1 MLTRYRELYNR
12 LTHSKG
18 AFKSEGPMNNELVNK
33 KTFTPHNLKSI
44 IIGANGFVAVRFT
57 TFSNESNLVD
67 VKYFTEG
74 YKNDA
79 DYISS
84 LKEDKGMI
92 DALVDGY
99 KFNYLEEIIICVNGF
114 TPDELNK
121 ELNRVNNFIL
131 KHANTFK
138 RLSGIYKVNAIIT
151 DDYKQLKSNISISK
165 QLSSVVP
172 ITPIFQQKVERTE
185 LGLLVRPG
193 LDSGKYEMDSEY
205 KEDLPNTE
213 KGKEKYRL
221 SKYFYEETK
230 KAEQSKKSA
239 EETKVKKEY
248 DYQLIKAVEATIDKL
263 DRFYSNL
270 WNRKYVGI
278 IHKDGVEFANKNE
291 TVENMHTIINA
302 IYESWSDVAF
312 YRNSNGNKLDSEDIS
327 RAVIEY
333 GKAYIPGFH
342 NTILASETN
351 WRNKNREKL
360 KEELLKKYSEH
371 FTTNPRKINEIERGL
386 TNCLII
392 KSCNKNQMILQIT
405 GVDESKLGAF
415 TNLFNEKVGETFLG
429 RKNNGLIAD
438 TTYESDVL
446 SLSYIFDY
454 EAFMNE
460 VLFAHKQYKNGMKPD
475 LTNALLGLRMNGK
488 PLTVN
493 LTDPRKML
501 ISIIA
506 GSRSGK
512 GTMTMGLL
520 ATLLGAGGSVIYLDN
535 KPDIGAM
542 LWDLE
547 REYADKGVKFLSLD
561 MGTEYQE
568 FTGST
573 PLRTGPMNLSE
584 EDEDEEQA
592 FRTLRM
598 AKLFQ
603 LVCYIGSHSSAIEQ
617 QLNMSAGKV
626 FFIADEL
633 TSTNVDYTKLETYV
647 KEKVRK
653 YVGRA
658 EKQKATQEEKDKA
671 EYYTKLSNILEK
683 TPNQLTKGLTKDF
696 GQSGLKIIII
706 GQELNNNW
714 KVPNTNFAKS
724 FAGRLVTS
732 SHITFSGRL
741 QATNDT
747 FVFKGNQEQL
757 ADRSGVFNLTYKKPV
772 PLTKLDYDEEPAT
785 KFSQFRS
792 YFSLVK
798 NDFNY
803 DEFQAEGKK
812 EYLTNH
818 SKRFTTQFLSNYV
831 NKDDITFNKAL
842 EEVYDFEN
850 GCNRDEVSFSGLI
863 KIMQQTAGIDEDTL
877 ATNMSRGY
885 DLIDAV
891 FRKMN
896 LGNYSCV
903 EEYLCDCSP
912 ESLFTYNE
920 LDQKFNGI
928 YVDKKADESTD
939 DGSFDLFGE
948 DSKNYVDTT
957 SQPITPSPIINQ
969 DRPHRQNQPNNT
981 PSSTTPQPQRQ
992 QGSSTQPITSQPQN
1006 NTQQQA
1012 RQNDRNTVSDRN
1024 YYRGRIEV
1032 NDNPFTKYTNN
1043 TNIDTMLTVK
1053 DMTKILMDDI
1063 RKNVC
1068 PDEMITS
1075 FMIADGTLFI
1085 NEIIYEPSFD
1095 NAFMN
1100 SLPQSLRIKVENG
1113 QMAEFFDLR
1122 RIYHYKNLEKFGL
1135 MDETL
1140 AQGRARKEMGIG
1152 FRKRWSVLFKKFKRL
1167 QLIQVGQ
1174 IKYFRENPD
1183 TNEEQGFLDRFKNNP
1198 ATTYSSGM
1206 GSGFMDKVWD
1216 SRPVRVLTGAMG
1228 WTVGVQATWLL
1239 ASIMGPW
1246 GLLFGAFAM
1255 AGAMKEIKNSR
1266 NNNYSNNQANY
1277 QSQSYNQ
1284 QYQGKTKTTQKKKN
1298 NKTKW
1303 ND

>member
-12 LTHSKG
+12 LTHSK
-18 AFKSEGPMNNELVNK
+18 AFKSEGSMNNELVNK
-33 KTFTPHNLKSI
+33 KTFTPHNLKTI
-44 IIGANGFVAVRFT
+44 IIGANGYVTVRFT
-57 TFSNESNLVD
+57 TFSNETNLVD
-67 VKYFTEG
+67 VKYFTES

-79 DYISS
+79 DYINS

-121 ELNRVNNFIL
+121 EQNRVNNFIL

-138 RLSGIYKVNAIIT
+138 RLSGIYQVNAIIT

-205 KEDLPNTE
+205 KEDLPDTE

-221 SKYFYEETK
+221 SKYFYEEIK
-230 KAEQSKKSA
+230 RAEQSKKSV
-239 EETKVKKEY
+239 EETKAKKEY

-278 IHKDGVEFANKNE
+278 IHKDGVEFAHKNE
-291 TVENMHTIINA
+291 TVEQMHTIINA

-312 YRNSNGNKLDSEDIS
+312 YRNQNGNKLDSEDIS

-342 NTILASETN
+342 NTILASESN

-371 FTTNPRKINEIERGL
+371 FTTNPQKINEIERGL

-415 TNLFNEKVGETFLG
+415 TNLFNEKVGKTFVG

-454 EAFMNE
+454 EAFLNE

-547 REYADKGVKFLSLD
+547 REYTDKGVKFLSLD

-920 LDQKFNGI
+920 LDQKFNGV
-928 YVDKKADESTD
+928 YVDKKVADTTD
-939 DGSFDLFGE
+939 DGSFDLFGK
-948 DSKNYVDTT
+948 DGNNSVDIT
-957 SQPITPSPIINQ
+957 SQPTTSSPINTQ

-992 QGSSTQPITSQPQN
+992 QGSSTQPFTSQPQN
-1006 NTQQQA
+1006 NTQQEA

-1198 ATTYSSGM
+1198 ATTYSSGI

-1266 NNNYSNNQANY
+1266 NNNYSNNQASY

-1284 QYQGKTKTTQKKKN
+1284 QYQGKAKTTQKKKN
-1298 NKTKW
+1298 NKTNW